1 MAEKYDKVEQQFGIM
16 AYASPKVP
24 GFAAVLKGRF
34 SDFCVRE
41 GMLKAVSNIDGF
53 LQSYPYQINSR
64 F

>member
-1 MAEKYDKVEQQFGIM
+1 MTEKYDDVEQQFGIM

-41 GMLKAVSNIDGF
+41 GMLKDFSKTADF
-53 LQSYPYQINSR
+53 LQL
-64 F
+64 